1 MRYHC
6 SSFRVALTES
16 VQTGALTRP
25 PVIIRQVLVLDQCET
40 RGCIF
45 LLCAKLPRKMLRIF
59 RFFGSNGCGGETWG
73 EVRRRMRVSG
83 TPQTHSRPRQKEHA
97 THNSQFQL
105 SLSLSLRVFSRPNTV
120 SLPNV
125 ATIYGP

>member
-6 SSFRVALTES
+6 SSFSVALTES
-16 VQTGALTRP
+16 MQTGALTRP

-40 RGCIF
+40 RGCNF
-45 LLCAKLPRKMLRIF
+45 LLCAKLPRKMLRF
-59 RFFGSNGCGGETWG
+59 FPFFGSNGCGGETWG

-105 SLSLSLRVFSRPNTV
+105 SLLWFARLFEAKHSLSS
-120 SLPNV
+120 SM
-125 ATIYGP
+125 